1 MRTPIRFALPL
12 LLPLTVAG
20 SLLAQDSTRADR
32 FTLRDIFALQ
42 WAADPQISPD
52 GQRVAYERSGFDIM
66 KDRERSNIWIVDVD
80 GSDPRPLTSGAGSDH
95 APRWSPDGKRL
106 LYVSTAEGS
115 AELYVRWMDTGQ
127 QSPITHLEHAP
138 ASLAWSPNGKWIA
151 FSMFIPETPKPI
163 VHMPPK
169 PDGADWGP
177 PVKYIDKLL
186 YRRDGRGYVEP
197 GHVHIFVV
205 PAEGGAPR
213 QLTTGPNDDGAPHWT
228 PDGKSLLFAANRHD
242 DAEYDPINDE
252 IYEVSVDSGPVHAL
266 TNRAGPDNSPAISP
280 DGKLIAY
287 TGFDDKAQGYQ
298 VTHLYVMNRD
308 GSNAHVVTGALD
320 RDVNDPQWSADGR
333 GIYVQYD
340 DEGDTKVGLVSLDGK
355 VTPVVSH
362 VGGLDLGR
370 PYGAGQYTVSRT
382 GRVAFTETQP
392 DHPAEVAVS
401 GARTS
406 RGGEAVARLTHLN
419 EGLLSHKTLG
429 AVQELRYKSSFDG
442 RSVEGWIITPPGFD
456 ASKKYPLLLE
466 IHGGPYADYGD
477 RWSAELQLY
486 AEAGYVVLYTNPRG
500 STSYGETFGNLINH
514 DYPNHDYD
522 DLMSGVDAVIAKG
535 WVNADSLFVTGGS
548 GGGVLTAWIVGH
560 THRFRAAVV
569 QKPVINWYSWV
580 LDSDLPSFGMKYW
593 FTGPPW
599 ENEATYMKY
608 SPISYVGNVT
618 TPTMMITGE
627 VDYRTPSEEAE
638 QFYSALKLRKV
649 PSALV
654 RIPEASHEI
663 SARPSHMMAKV
674 AYVLGWFAKYGGPGK

>member
-1 MRTPIRFALPL
+1 MRKLIRFAVLILAPF
-12 LLPLTVAG
+12 TVAG
-20 SLLAQDSTRADR
+20 SLSAQDSTRADR

-52 GQRVAYERSGFDIM
+52 GQHVAYERSGFDIM
-66 KDRERSNIWIVDVD
+66 KDRERSNLWIVDVD
-80 GSDPRPLTSGAGSDH
+80 GSHARPLTSGAGNDH
-95 APRWSPDGKRL
+95 APRWSPDGKRI
-106 LYVSTAEGS
+106 LYVSTAEGR
-115 AELYVRWMDTGQ
+115 AELYVRWMDSGQ

-138 ASLAWSPNGKWIA
+138 ASLEWSPDGKWIA
-151 FSMFIPETPKPI
+151 FSMWVPETPKSI

-197 GHVHIFVV
+197 GHVHMFIV
-205 PAEGGAPR
+205 PADGGAPR
-213 QLTTGPNDDGAPHWT
+213 QVTSGPYDDGAPHWT

-242 DAEYDPINDE
+242 DAEYDPLNAE
-252 IYEVSVDSGPVHAL
+252 IYELSVDSGAVHAL

-287 TGFDDKAQGYQ
+287 TGFDDKSQGYQ

-308 GSNAHVVTGALD
+308 GSGAHVVTGALD

-333 GIYVQYD
+333 GVYVQYD

-355 VTPVVSH
+355 VTPIVSH

-406 RGGEAVARLTHLN
+406 RGAEAVAHLTRLN

-442 RSVEGWIITPPGFD
+442 RAVEGWIITPPGFD

-477 RWSAELQLY
+477 RWSAELQFY
-486 AEAGYVVLYTNPRG
+486 AQAGYVVLYTNPRG

-580 LDSDLPSFGMKYW
+580 LTSDLPSFGMKYW

-627 VDYRTPSEEAE
+627 VDYRTPSGEAE
-638 QFYSALKLRKV
+638 QFYSALQLRKV

-663 SARPSHMMAKV
+663 AARPSHMMAKV
-674 AYVLGWFAKYGGPGK
+674 AYVLGWFAKYGGPAN